1 MLSAQIR
8 LVVVIDSFQLLE
20 QNESLSSKL
29 SNLCLLFCNSLE
41 LFILMHVKTS
51 KFLGRIMSLGQSDFC
66 SFLHLT
72 DIPKTTAP
80 SWK

>member
-51 KFLGRIMSLGQSDFC
+51 KFFRKNYVLRAVRLLLFPASDRY
-66 SFLHLT
+66 T
-72 DIPKTTAP
+72 
-80 SWK
+80 